1 MSISGQQ
8 QINIGAENE
17 ATGSDS
23 LFVAFN
29 KVQNNF
35 STLFSV
41 ASPAV
46 AANANS
52 GVNVTTSGNTVYIT
66 NTGVTALTEG
76 TNIVLSSSNGNVTI
90 SSTAGGNGGGGTVTS
105 VQLVQGTG
113 IAIGGTNP
121 ITSNGNI
128 SVSLAT
134 LSPNPAGS
142 YTYPSV
148 TVDGYGRITNISN
161 GNSVGSVTSVA
172 LQVTGDGLS
181 VANSPIT
188 TSGTISIQNTGVTR
202 LNQGPGISLSGSNG
216 NVTISSTGL
225 TSAVTSVGIS
235 STTLSVA
242 GTNPVTGTGTITVD
256 LPTSIPLTGNLTAG
270 NILSNGRLILNG
282 SEDLASGAAANL
294 LVTAS
299 YFTTTGAET
308 ATLAAG
314 VNGQI
319 KTFMMVGDGGD
330 MVITV
335 TNAAWGGAGTMTFGD
350 VGDACTLQY
359 IASKWFCIGN
369 NGVTFA

>member
-52 GVNVTTSGNTVYIT
+52 GINLTTSGNTVYIT

-105 VQLVQGTG
+105 VQLVQGPG

-148 TVDGYGRITNISN
+148 TVDAYGRITNISN
-161 GNSVGSVTSVA
+161 GNSVGTVTSVA
-172 LQVTGDGLS
+172 IQATGDGLS

-188 TSGTISIQNTGVTR
+188 TSGIISIQNTGVTR

-294 LVTAS
+294 LITAS

>member
-52 GVNVTTSGNTVYIT
+52 GINLTTSGNTVYIT

-148 TVDGYGRITNISN
+148 TVDAYGRITNISN
-161 GNSVGSVTSVA
+161 GNSVGTVTSVA
-172 LQVTGDGLS
+172 IQATGDGLS

-256 LPTSIPLTGNLTAG
+256 LPTSISLTGNLTAG